1 MDWYDG
7 LMIGIIILSALHGA
21 WKGMAW
27 QVAPIVSIVLGY
39 VVAYPLSAQY
49 APWFGEHA
57 PTNRF
62 VALLAIYV
70 GIALAV
76 HLVIRIFHG
85 VIESMKMV
93 NFDRHV
99 GVLLG
104 AVKGCL
110 ICLLITFF
118 FVSLSPKGRDH
129 VLQTKSGYA
138 AGYVM
143 RQIEPVLPGEVHDFL
158 EPYLASWNDQS
169 TPSKVVPAFSKASE
183 TSDTND
189 RPKLSQLWDRIST
202 PNQSE
207 SPTKK
212 NTSTTKSASA
222 SASAFVDEI
231 IQMVDKR
238 EKTKDSR

>member
-7 LMIGIIILSALHGA
+7 LMIGIIVLSALHGA

-39 VVAYPLSAQY
+39 IVAYPLSAQY

-70 GIALAV
+70 AIALGV
-76 HLVIRIFHG
+76 HLIARVFRG
-85 VIESMKMV
+85 MIESMKMV
-93 NFDRHV
+93 NFDRHL
-99 GVLLG
+99 GILLG
-104 AVKGCL
+104 AVKGCML
-110 ICLLITFF
+110 CLLITFF

-158 EPYLASWNDQS
+158 EPYLASWNDQT
-169 TPSKVVPAFSKASE
+169 TPSKVIPAFSKS
-183 TSDTND
+183 TNSTDTND
-189 RPKLSQLWDRIST
+189 RPKLSQLWDRIS
-202 PNQSE
+202 PPDQNE
-207 SPTKK
+207 SPAK
-212 NTSTTKSASA
+212 NSSNSKNVGAA
-222 SASAFVDEI
+222 ASAFVDEM
-231 IQMVDKR
+231 IQMVNKS
-238 EKTKDSR
+238 EKSKDSR